1 MDANR
6 DLYFIFHYLS
16 FILEK
21 SLSSMKSINF
31 LKFVLS
37 KLSVVVH
44 KVIYRVYRNY
54 LMCNLVFVG
63 SFVASISFFILLFF
77 SPVEKIS

>member
-6 DLYFIFHYLS
+6 DFYFIFHYLS

-37 KLSVVVH
+37 KLSV
-44 KVIYRVYRNY
+44 IENRNC

-63 SFVASISFFILLFF
+63 SFVASISFLFYF
-77 SPVEKIS
+77 FFLHVCKPVIPISI